1 MSLADVTSAMQER
14 IGEASGLD
22 ATVKFDFGGDGCLY
36 LDGTTEPY
44 AVSNDDAEA
53 DCTIA
58 MSLDDFKEMAAGE
71 LDGTTAFMMGKL
83 RVTGDMGVAMKL
95 ASVMG

>member
-22 ATVKFDFGGDGCLY
+22 ATVKFDFGADGCLH

-44 AVSNDDAEA
+44 AISNEDADA
-53 DCTIA
+53 DCVVA

-71 LDGTTAFMMGKL
+71 LDPTTAFMMGKL
-83 RVTGDMGVAMKL
+83 KVTGDMGVAMKL
-95 ASVMG
+95 AAVLG